1 MGCVLDELRCS
12 DNRTSS
18 ISSRFNKNQSA
29 RVFVTENVLDNRRIG
44 VSHGR
49 RPFAHAMK
57 TALITGI
64 SGQDGACLAKLLL
77 DEGYRVC
84 GTSRDA
90 RLATFGNLTGLGI
103 RDQVQLESV
112 ALNDFRSVIQAL
124 FKVQPDEIYHL
135 AGQSSVSLSFEQ
147 PVETQESIHVA
158 TLNLLEAIRFTR
170 REIRFYNA
178 SSSECFGDL
187 SGEIA
192 DEETPFRPR
201 SPYAVAKSAAF
212 WQVANYREAYGLFA
226 CSGILFNHESPLR
239 PPHFVTKKIA
249 VAACRIA
256 AGDKHRLTLGNI
268 EVQRDW
274 GWAPEYVEAMHM
286 MLQQDEPDDFVIAT
300 GESHKL
306 AEFASV
312 AFEHVGLDVNDYV
325 VVDKNLFRPTE
336 IMIGR
341 GNASK
346 AASKLGWSPRYKMED
361 VARMMVDA
369 RNVELGLVCKKPP
382 LAR

>member
-1 MGCVLDELRCS
+1 
-12 DNRTSS
+12 
-18 ISSRFNKNQSA
+18 
-29 RVFVTENVLDNRRIG
+29 
-44 VSHGR
+44 
-49 RPFAHAMK
+49 MK
-57 TALITGI
+57 TALISGV
-64 SGQDGACLAKLLL
+64 SGQDGAYLAKLLL
-77 DEGYRVC
+77 EKGYRVC

-90 RLATFGNLTGLGI
+90 RMSTFSNLERLGI

-112 ALNDFRSVIQAL
+112 ALNDFRSVIQVL

-147 PVETQESIHVA
+147 PVETQESIYVA
-158 TLNLLEAIRFTR
+158 TLNLLEAIRFTG

-187 SGEIA
+187 KGAAA

-239 PPHFVTKKIA
+239 PEHFVTKKIA
-249 VAACRIA
+249 AAACRIA
-256 AGDKHRLTLGNI
+256 AGNKNSLILGNI

-274 GWAPEYVEAMHM
+274 GWAPEYVEAMHL
-286 MLQQDEPDDFVIAT
+286 MLQQKEPDDFVIAT

-306 AEFASV
+306 ADFATV
-312 AFEHVGLDVNDYV
+312 AFEHLGLKLKDYL
-325 VVDKNLFRPTE
+325 VVDRSLFRPTE

-361 VARMMVDA
+361 VARMIVDA
-369 RNVELGLVCKKPP
+369 CRVEFGLEPDESP
-382 LAR
+382 ISNSSRFRLAL